1 MSPTT
6 DTNDT
11 DTTDSGTPGSE
22 AGGSDEHV
30 ATDSHGH
37 PIDPAHEDPAHGDHK
52 HGASDFQYVIIA
64 LILAAITGL
73 EVLVSYID
81 IGPLFLPVL
90 LILMAIKFVT
100 VVSFF
105 MHLKFDNKI
114 FSWMFYSGL
123 FLAIFVYAAAMAT
136 FHFFS

>member
-1 MSPTT
+1 MST
-6 DTNDT
+6 DT
-11 DTTDSGTPGSE
+11 DTTDSE
-22 AGGSDEHV
+22 ANDSAPDTTDEHV

-37 PIDPAHEDPAHGDHK
+37 PIDPEHEDPAHGDHE

-73 EVLVSYID
+73 EVLVSYVD

-114 FSWMFYSGL
+114 FTWIFYTGL
-123 FLAIFVYAAAMAT
+123 LLAIFVYVAALAT

>member
-1 MSPTT
+1 MSTDT
-6 DTNDT
+6 DTNDSQANDSQANET
-11 DTTDSGTPGSE
+11 DHE
-22 AGGSDEHV
+22 
-30 ATDSHGH
+30 ATDSHGQ
-37 PIDPAHEDPAHGDHK
+37 PIDPAHEDPAHGDHA
-52 HGASDFQYVIIA
+52 HGASDLQYVIIA
-64 LILAAITGL
+64 AILAGITGL
-73 EVLVSYID
+73 EVLVSYLD

-114 FSWMFYSGL
+114 FTLIFYTGL
-123 FLAIFVYAAAMAT
+123 FLAIFVYASALAT